1 MKNLDFTDRLLIAI
15 LCIILMLKLIAV
27 TKTQNEIRKEIRIVN
42 ECLLLQDSIN
52 GRLKEGIMF
61 SIQLSN
67 YHTDDITN
75 LENSIKK

>member
-52 GRLKEGIMF
+52 SRLKEGIMF

-67 YHTDDITN
+67 YHTDDIIQ
-75 LENSIKK
+75 LENSIKQ

>member
-27 TKTQNEIRKEIRIVN
+27 TKTQNEIKKEIRIVN

-61 SIQLSN
+61 SIKLSN
-67 YHTDDITN
+67 YHTDDIIQ
-75 LENSIKK
+75 LENSIKQ